1 MTKVKIC
8 GITNIDDALAALDS
22 GADQIGLNFYSK
34 SVRYISPD
42 KARQLVELLP
52 KRLETV
58 GVFVNETIETVLATA
73 AQVGLDG
80 IQLHG
85 DEDPRYVHD
94 LTKQTDRFIIKA
106 FRVLPS
112 FKVKDAL
119 DWKVTHQLF
128 DTYSPSDRG
137 GTGETF
143 DWKVIAADM
152 HECFPVSAYLAGGLT
167 PDNLAEAVGIV
178 RPYAVD
184 VASGV
189 ESSPGKKDHR
199 KVASFIKA
207 AKEAI

>member
-1 MTKVKIC
+1 MS
-8 GITNIDDALAALDS
+8 AFDS

-34 SVRYISPD
+34 SVRNISLE
-42 KARQLVELLP
+42 KAQQLVDSLP

-85 DEDPRYVHD
+85 DEDPNYVHV
-94 LTKQTDRFIIKA
+94 LAKQTDRFIIKA

>member
-8 GITNIDDALAALDS
+8 GITNIEDAMSAFDS

-34 SVRYISPD
+34 SVRNISLEN
-42 KARQLVELLP
+42 AQQLVDSLP
-52 KRLETV
+52 ERLETV

-85 DEDPRYVHD
+85 DEDPNYVHV
-94 LTKQTDRFIIKA
+94 LAKQTDRFIIKA

>member
-1 MTKVKIC
+1 MS
-8 GITNIDDALAALDS
+8 AFDS

-34 SVRYISPD
+34 SVRNISLER
-42 KARQLVELLP
+42 AQQLVDSLP
-52 KRLETV
+52 ERLETV

-85 DEDPRYVHD
+85 DEDPNYVHV
-94 LTKQTDRFIIKA
+94 LAKQTDRFIIKA